1 MSKHTER
8 FENVNVEWD
17 KTTDYLYIDD
27 AETGEQLAIFIVRE
41 ED

>member
-17 KTTDYLYIDD
+17 KTTDHLYIDD